1 VSGFK
6 YVRIYLDDQ
15 TEKLYSEAVMTTGA
29 AGKNQVNAFTR
40 SLVKDV
46 ENPDLKKSPK
56 FAEATYFDTIL
67 NPGDA
72 MFIPRGA
79 WHYVRSLSTSISVNF
94 WF

>member
-1 VSGFK
+1 MS
-6 YVRIYLDDQ
+6 DDQ
-15 TEKLYSEAVMTTGA
+15 TEKLYSEAVMTT
-29 AGKNQVNAFTR
+29 GKNQVNAFTR

-46 ENPDLKKSPK
+46 ENPNVKKFPK
-56 FAEATYFDTIL
+56 FAEAIYFDTIL

-72 MFIPRGA
+72 MFIPLRA